1 MPAVVQ
7 SATSLASTPTIPPVI
22 TADEFI
28 PFTPLTPPHTLPT
41 RSAASKRKAVDAL
54 PPSRP
59 SIRFDVIQTRAV
71 PMRLPPAPAEWAH
84 SAEALAPNTEEWFL
98 DSSLVEQMDALIF
111 AIFRRRLEHDAVAHH
126 APQSYT
132 PSFGRLIS
140 PLSTVCSIYSGPCGS
155 WPRLIERVIAE
166 RGLGLFICKVA
177 PDSGPKCF
185 ADGSMTWYQLLS
197 SKAVLRFD
205 ITGECCRP
213 TSPTMGRP
221 YTPLLPVCALLV
233 SFGPAG
239 FLPRRCFKR
248 KEKKFS
254 LAPCVIALSDGKI
267 GTLPLC
273 LARPS
278 PLAPERGTAPHGALK
293 DGAPASTRDSPYQGF
308 PEPKATWSWNEAELD
323 ALARFYPIKA
333 IADIARE
340 AATEAG
346 FDSGFTGD
354 RSKRVSADNMVSDE
368 SKIELIRGR
377 LREEVLA
384 GRMAGP
390 FERSPFPNE
399 WCSGQAREAPVGLVP
414 KFKYIPDS
422 DEFRMVSH
430 FSHCEPSSVNGLS
443 WNPRIIDCPFQA
455 GYLMVSVMN
464 AGRAAQVFAGD
475 QKKAYRKQL
484 NRKEDLHL
492 YVYRL
497 SPTEFYVELCHPFGH
512 VTSEI
517 CFHAITSVIQWA
529 LPHRGIATQDSP
541 AHNFVDNWYLVA
553 KATDTTFVRRA
564 ELLEA
569 ILTGLGA
576 EVHEQQTGPRFNALG
591 WDWDTE
597 ALSVTCPQDKLSFYR
612 NQLAKW
618 SKASLES
625 NRMSTKR
632 CEKLTGILNFLAT
645 VTPSFRTVVGHLKSA
660 RRKAI
665 NKKESSFKLPPEA
678 LAAILAVAKFMS
690 SWSGS
695 SPMFKPFSPR
705 DPWDFL
711 LRLDASSEFGFGGFV
726 LPLERGMARAWSPEE
741 RALSLSPQLKSES
754 STALELMGLKGLLLK
769 FASRM
774 RGARVQIEMDSAT
787 SILGLRAWN
796 SEVLVI
802 LSLLSDIHGLCIEH
816 SIVARFEHIGRE
828 FNVIA
833 DHLSK
838 DLTPQAVEQFAL
850 DFMAPL
856 VMESSR

>member
-7 SATSLASTPTIPPVI
+7 SAISLASTNQTIPPVI
-22 TADEFI
+22 TADVLI
-28 PFTPLTPPHTLPT
+28 PFTPPTPTHTLPT
-41 RSAASKRKAVDAL
+41 QSAAMKRKTMVA
-54 PPSRP
+54 PPRP
-59 SIRFDVIQTRAV
+59 SVRFNVVQTRAV
-71 PMRLPPAPAEWAH
+71 RTKPPLTSAEWALP
-84 SAEALAPNTEEWFL
+84 AYAPVPCTEDWFL
-98 DSSLVEQMDALIF
+98 DSSLVVQMDALIF
-111 AIFRRRLEHDAVAHH
+111 AIFRRRLEHDAVAEIALH
-126 APQSYT
+126 SYT
-132 PSFGRLIS
+132 PGFGRLVS
-140 PLSTVCSIYSGPCGS
+140 PLSTVCSVYSGPCGN
-155 WPRLIERVIAE
+155 WPSLIERVIAE

-177 PDSGPKCF
+177 PDSGPRCF

-197 SKAVLRFD
+197 SKAILRFD
-205 ITGECCRP
+205 LTGECCRP
-213 TSPTMGRP
+213 SSPTTGRP
-221 YTPLLPVCALLV
+221 FAPLLPVCAMLV

-248 KEKKFS
+248 KEKKFT
-254 LAPCVIALSDGKI
+254 LAPCVIMLSDGKV

-278 PLAPERGTAPHGALK
+278 PLAAERGTTPHGALQ
-293 DGAPASTRDSPYQGF
+293 DGAPPSTRDAPYHSF
-308 PEPKATWSWNEAELD
+308 PEPNAKWSWNEA
-323 ALARFYPIKA
+323 ALEVLAKFYPIKA

-354 RSKRVSADNMVSDE
+354 RSKRVSADNMASDE
-368 SKIELIRGR
+368 AKINMIRGR
-377 LREEVLA
+377 LHEEVEA

-390 FERSPFPNE
+390 FERSPFPNK
-399 WCSGQAREAPVGLVP
+399 WCSGQAREIPLGLAP

-422 DEFRMVSH
+422 DEFRMVSD
-430 FSHCEPSSVNGLS
+430 FSHCSPSSVNDLS
-443 WNPRIIDCPFQA
+443 WNPRIVDCPFQA
-455 GYLMVSVMN
+455 GYLMVSIMN

-475 QKKAYRKQL
+475 QKKAYRKQV
-484 NRKEDLHL
+484 NRKKDLHL
-492 YVYRL
+492 YVYKL

-529 LPHRGIATQDSP
+529 LPHEGIATRDSP

-553 KATDTTFVRRA
+553 KASDTTFARRA

-569 ILTGLGA
+569 LLTGLGA
-576 EVHEQQTGPRFNALG
+576 EVHEQQMGPSFNALG
-591 WDWDTE
+591 WNFDTE
-597 ALSVTCPQDKLSFYR
+597 ALSITCPQDKLSFYR
-612 NQLAKW
+612 NQLVKW
-618 SKASLES
+618 SKSSLDS

-645 VTPSFRTVVGHLKSA
+645 VTPSFRVVVGHLKSA

-665 NKKESSFKLPPEA
+665 NKKESSFVLPPEA

-711 LRLDASSEFGFGGFV
+711 LRLDASSEFGFGGFA
-726 LPLERGMARAWSPEE
+726 LPLERGMARAWTPEE

-754 STALELMGLKGLLLK
+754 STALELMGLKGLLLM
-769 FASRM
+769 FAPRM
-774 RGARVQIEMDSAT
+774 KGARVQIEMDSAT

-796 SEVLVI
+796 SEIAVI

-816 SIVARFEHIGRE
+816 SIIARFEHIGRE
-828 FNVIA
+828 FNQVA

-838 DLTPQAVEQFAL
+838 DQTPQAVELFAEE
-850 DFMAPL
+850 FKAVL
-856 VMESSR
+856 VMDSSL